1 MIKQI
6 PVFLLAMV
14 LLIGL
19 ALVQLIWPAKEY
31 SEIENR
37 PLAQMQT
44 PTFASIR
51 TGRWMKDAEDY
62 VADQFP
68 GRSQWMN
75 LQAVWDTA
83 LLRTERNGILLGKSG
98 WMFEK
103 ADHLALRTA
112 GQNAQAIGSLAKF
125 VDVPVSMML
134 VPMSSAIYPQIL
146 PRWYEP
152 DDQAAIID
160 ELYAQANGAEG
171 VDVLARMLADDSR
184 SMLCFQTDHHWTLA
198 GAMHGYD
205 ALVEAWSLE
214 EQDWPAERVSRGG
227 FYGTYFSRA
236 PYPMATGD
244 SLMFD
249 ATEQIKLTVNGEE
262 KPGLYSPEQMEARDK
277 YAALLWGNHGHITL
291 DSPATGG
298 TLLVIKDSY
307 ANMLLPELA
316 QHFARIEAIDLRYFT
331 GDLAA
336 LLQETEAERILC
348 LYGLTTFLTDRNLLL
363 HSAAWEG

>member
-1 MIKQI
+1 MKQI
-6 PVFLLAMV
+6 PVFLLAMA

-19 ALVQLIWPAKEY
+19 ALVQLIWPAKEH
-31 SEIENR
+31 SDIENR
-37 PLAQMQT
+37 PLAQLQA
-44 PTFASIR
+44 PSLSAIR

-68 GRSQWMN
+68 GRAQWMN

-83 LLRTERNGILLGKSG
+83 LLRTERNSILLGKNG

-103 ADHLALRTA
+103 TDHLALRTA
-112 GQNAQAIGSLAKF
+112 GQNAQAIGSLAGF

-134 VPMSSAIYPQIL
+134 VPMSSAVYPQLL

-152 DDQAAIID
+152 DDQSAIMD
-160 ELYAQANGAEG
+160 GLYAQAGGAEAI
-171 VDVLARMLADDSR
+171 DVLGRMRADDTR
-184 SMLCFQTDHHWTLA
+184 DMLYFQTDHHWSLA

-205 ALVEAWSLE
+205 ALAQAWSLE
-214 EQDWPAERVSRGG
+214 KQDWPSEHIGRAG

-236 PYPMATGD
+236 PYPLATGD
-244 SLMFD
+244 TLMFD
-249 ATEQIKLTVNGEE
+249 ATEHIKLTVNGED
-262 KPGLYSPEQMEARDK
+262 KPGLYSPEQMAARDK

-291 DSPATGG
+291 ESPAQGG
-298 TLLVIKDSY
+298 ALLVIKDSY
-307 ANMLLPELA
+307 ANMLLPKLA
-316 QHFARIEAIDLRYFT
+316 QHFSRIEAIDLRYFT

-363 HSAAWEG
+363 HSAAWEN